1 MQLPDMEN
9 VPLVNLLNDIL
20 SEYSDSLRS
29 LLRLLDTEGN
39 RNANEAATKERSETT
54 QKIVGLDRSLQ
65 QLYSELV
72 QHQRRQEAI
81 RTTQLLSIESGKAK
95 LQFISSMLDAKE
107 QLEEA
112 IADGEKKLSLAD
124 TAKKANPS
132 VSEIIEY
139 AKKLSKFTTAPP
151 NFDPNSS
158 AVPPEPPYPVLVA
171 MRAGVL
177 SKYRMNKSARVD
189 DAVEEDVE
197 EGDFAH
203 EMDDDQFDDVD
214 ADDLLLGL
222 DLNPDL

>member
-1 MQLPDMEN
+1 MQTPDMEN

-20 SEYSDSLRS
+20 TEYNDSLRS
-29 LLRLLDTEGN
+29 LLGLLDTEGN
-39 RNANEAATKERSETT
+39 RNTTESATKERNKTT
-54 QKIVGLDRSLQ
+54 QRIVGLDQSLQ
-65 QLYSELV
+65 KLYGELE

-95 LQFISSMLDAKE
+95 LEFVNSMLDAKG

-112 IADGEKKLSLAD
+112 IADGDKKLSLAD
-124 TAKKANPS
+124 TAKKADPS
-132 VSEIIEY
+132 VAEIIEY

-158 AVPPEPPYPVLVA
+158 TVPPEPPYPVLVA

-177 SKYRMNKSARVD
+177 SKYRMNKAARVD
-189 DAVEEDVE
+189 NAVEEEGD

>member
-151 NFDPNSS
+151 NFDPNSI

>member
-1 MQLPDMEN
+1 MQSIDMAN

-20 SEYSDSLRS
+20 TEYSDSLRS
-29 LLRLLDTEGN
+29 LLVLLDTEGN
-39 RNANEAATKERSETT
+39 RNTNETATKERLETT
-54 QKIVGLDRSLQ
+54 QKIISLDQSLQ

-95 LQFISSMLDAKE
+95 LQFINNMLDAKG

-112 IADGEKKLSLAD
+112 IADGEKKISLAN
-124 TAKKANPS
+124 TAKKAQPS

-151 NFDPNSS
+151 NFDPNSN

-177 SKYRMNKSARVD
+177 SKYRMNKTARVD
-189 DAVEEDVE
+189 SSVEEDVE
-197 EGDFAH
+197 EGDYAH